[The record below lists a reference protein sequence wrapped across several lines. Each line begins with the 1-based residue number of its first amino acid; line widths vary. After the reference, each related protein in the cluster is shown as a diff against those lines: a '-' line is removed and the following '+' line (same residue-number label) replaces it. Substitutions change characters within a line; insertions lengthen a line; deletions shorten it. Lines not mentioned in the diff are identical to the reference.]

1 MSIGYGL
8 RKAIEA
14 ARILRDERRAERMF
28 DEGGDSL
35 VGWACAAVAVVA
47 VLEWAMR

>member
-1 MSIGYGL
+1 MSIGYHY

-28 DEGGDSL
+28 DEGGDSA
-35 VGWACAAVAVVA
+35 VGWVCALIAVVA
-47 VLEWAMR
+47 LLEWFSR

>member
-1 MSIGYGL
+1 MSIGFHY

-28 DEGGDSL
+28 DDVDSW
-35 VGWACAAVAVVA
+35 VGWVCALIAVVA
-47 VLEWAMR
+47 VLEWFAR